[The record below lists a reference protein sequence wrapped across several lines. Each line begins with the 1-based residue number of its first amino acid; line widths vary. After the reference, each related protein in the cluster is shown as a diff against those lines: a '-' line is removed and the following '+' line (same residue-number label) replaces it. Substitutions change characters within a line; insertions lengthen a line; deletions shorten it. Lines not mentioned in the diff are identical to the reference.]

1 MITSIEGTLAG
12 SGVDWVDVSV
22 GGVTLRVNV
31 PPSALEGLGRTGDRL
46 RLFTSL
52 QMREDSL
59 ALYGFP
65 TDEAR
70 SAFEALIGVNGVG
83 PRLAL
88 NVLSSLTTES
98 LSLAIAAGDA
108 GVFKRVPGVGAKT
121 AGRIVLELKGKL
133 DLVLPPAPGA
143 IGHEEVVYALTALGY
158 SVSEATAAVSS
169 LPPGDSRSLEDT
181 VRLCLLRMGSR

>member
-1 MITSIEGTLAG
+1 MITSIEGAI
-12 SGVDWVDVSV
+12 SSKGVDWADVSL

-31 PPSALEGLGRTGDRL
+31 PPSAVDGLGGNGDRV

-52 QMREDSL
+52 QVREDSL
-59 ALYGFP
+59 TLYGFP
-65 TDEAR
+65 TVEAR

-88 NVLSSLTTES
+88 NVLSGLSVDS

-108 GVFKRVPGVGAKT
+108 GAFKRVAGVGAKT

-133 DLVLPPAPGA
+133 AQVFAPVGEA
-143 IGHEEVVYALTALGY
+143 TGQEEVLQALTALGY
-158 SVSEATAAVSS
+158 SVSEATAAISS
-169 LPPGDSRSLEDT
+169 LPTGDSRSLEDKI
-181 VRLCLLRMGSR
+181 RLCLQRMGER